1 LNEEIP
7 IWRFKYLP
15 KRLKDI
21 VGRKDI
27 IDRLLKI
34 IQEGNFPH
42 LLFVGTEGVGKSTIA
57 RLFSREFLGEFHDA
71 NFKFVF
77 ADLPLTAE
85 ERAQARTVSYVS
97 TSRIGSIAGKTL
109 TMPAFIQIKVKP
121 FVELKALGDIPFKIL
136 VVKNFEA
143 LENNQQGFRRLMEIY
158 GSNCRMILIT
168 TKISGV
174 IDPILSRCQL
184 FLVPQVS
191 LEDFRD
197 FILEVAN
204 KENLEINEEIIEILH
219 RLSRGNLSHAL
230 DYLQLASLEGTMID
244 SNVLFETYKNY
255 QNTIP
260 KELLMTALKGD
271 FKKAR
276 DVSREIISKY
286 KITIREL
293 LVQLLTEVHKLP
305 LSRTAKFELINMI
318 AETDFKA
325 IDGQD
330 DDIHLSALLSII
342 CAFSETL

>member
-1 LNEEIP
+1 MNEEIP
-7 IWRFKYLP
+7 IWRIKYLP

-21 VGRKDI
+21 VGRKEI
-27 IDRLLKI
+27 IDRLQKI

-42 LLFVGTEGVGKSTIA
+42 MLFVGAEGVGKSTIA
-57 RLFSREFLGEFHDA
+57 RLFSKEFLGEFHDA
-71 NFKFVF
+71 NFKFIF

-85 ERAQARTVSYVS
+85 ERAQARTESYVS
-97 TSRIGSIAGKTL
+97 TSRIGSIAGKTI

-143 LENNQQGFRRLMEIY
+143 LESNQQGFRRLMEIY

-168 TKISGV
+168 TKISGI

-184 FLVPQVS
+184 FLIPQIN
-191 LEDFRD
+191 LENFRE
-197 FILEVAN
+197 FILEIAD
-204 KENLEINEEIIEILH
+204 KENLEIKDEIIEILH

-230 DYLQLASLEGTMID
+230 DYLQLASLGSTMID

-255 QNTIP
+255 QNMIP

-271 FKKAR
+271 FKKVR
-276 DVSREIISKY
+276 DSSREIISKY
-286 KITIREL
+286 KITLREL
-293 LVQLLTEVHKLP
+293 LLQLLAEVHKLP
-305 LSRTAKFELINMI
+305 LSRTAKFEIINMI
-318 AETDFKA
+318 AKADFKA

-330 DDIHLSALLSII
+330 DDIQLSALLSKI
-342 CAFSETL
+342 CAFSENL